1 MKKKRNKNN
10 DCWESN
16 KNNKNKKNDNN
27 DNDRNNDNNNDSG
40 DLIERKKKKKMK
52 RIMNR
57 KISITQHF
65 DISYLAMLLIKLI
78 SYYINNKVPTCPRA
92 S

>member
-1 MKKKRNKNN
+1 M
-10 DCWESN
+10 SN

-27 DNDRNNDNNNDSG
+27 NNDGNNDNNDDSG
-40 DLIERKKKKKMK
+40 DLIERMKKKKKKKKTK
-52 RIMNR
+52 RIENR

-78 SYYINNKVPTCPRA
+78 LYYIDTKVPTCPRA